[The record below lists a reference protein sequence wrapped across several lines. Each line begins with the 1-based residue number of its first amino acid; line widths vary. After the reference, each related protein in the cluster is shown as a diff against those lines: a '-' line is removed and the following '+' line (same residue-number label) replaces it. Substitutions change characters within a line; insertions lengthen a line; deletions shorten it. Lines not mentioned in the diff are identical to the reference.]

1 MDYEKRVEKV
11 RAFLKKKKGDCFITF
26 NSSNIFYLTGLLDI
40 EGWLVISEKE
50 IDLFVPELYFYESL
64 DNPGYN
70 KIKIHIYKRK
80 KFFPFL
86 ENYKKILFINS
97 EISYL
102 LWLQIS
108 KVLKEKFTPVENFIL
123 EMRAV
128 KEKEE
133 IELIEKAKEIAE
145 KTLKEIK
152 RLIDKR
158 KNLTELDL
166 VSEIKYKLIKNGAR
180 KESFEP
186 IVASGVHSSYPHH
199 KSKNKAIKKGEVIVI
214 DMGADFCGYKSDLTA
229 TFFYGEISDE
239 IKKIYNIVKD
249 VQKYCIEFVLE
260 NAGNKKIKGKQV
272 HKKAVEIFKKYK
284 LEKYFIHGLG
294 HGIGIDV
301 HEKPQLSPG
310 SKDIIEKGN
319 VFTIEPGL
327 YFHNKFGIRIEN
339 MLTL

>member
-1 MDYEKRVEKV
+1 MNYEKRVEKV
-11 RAFLKKKKGDCFITF
+11 RGFLKKKKGDCFITF
-26 NSSNIFYLTGLLDI
+26 NSSNIFYLTGLIDI
-40 EGWLVISEKE
+40 EGWLVIREKE
-50 IDLFVPELYFYESL
+50 VDLFVPELYFYEAF
-64 DNPGYN
+64 DNLGNN

-80 KFFPFL
+80 DFFSFL

-133 IELIEKAKEIAE
+133 IQLIKKAKEIAE
-145 KTLKEIK
+145 RTLKEIK
-152 RLIDKR
+152 LLIDKR
-158 KNLTELDL
+158 KSLTEIDV

-180 KESFEP
+180 KEAFEP

-229 TFFYGEISDE
+229 TFFPGEVSDE

-249 VQKYCIEFVLE
+249 VQKYCIEFIKE
-260 NAGNKKIKGKQV
+260 NKSEKIKGSYV
-272 HKKAVEIFKKYK
+272 HRKAVEIFRKYK

-294 HGIGIDV
+294 HGVGIDV
-301 HEKPQLSPG
+301 HEKPQLLPK
-310 SKDIIEKGN
+310 SKDVLGKGN
-319 VFTIEPGL
+319 VVTIEPGL

-339 MLTL
+339 ILIL